1 MEKNNYRNSH
11 IITIIVTLGVMLA
24 YFACDFFPN
33 KKWVTIVIALA
44 DITLIGK
51 FGGPCEKKDELTRLN
66 LGRANGITLIA
77 VIAALFVISLIG
89 QNSANKELFAGDVYV
104 LTALAALLLRS
115 ILFLFLDKT
124 PKSLEEDE

>member
-1 MEKNNYRNSH
+1 MKKNNYRNSH

-44 DITLIGK
+44 DITLVGK
-51 FGGPCEKKDELTRLN
+51 FGGLYEKKDELTRLN

-77 VIAALFVISLIG
+77 VIAALFVLSIVG
-89 QNSANKELFAGDVYV
+89 QNSANKALFAGDVYV
-104 LTALAALLLRS
+104 FAALSAILLRS
-115 ILFLFLDKT
+115 ILFLFFDRS
-124 PKSLEEDE
+124 PKAEDADA

>member
-1 MEKNNYRNSH
+1 MKKNNYRNSH

-44 DITLIGK
+44 DITLVGK
-51 FGGPCEKKDELTRLN
+51 FGGPYEKKDELTRLN

-77 VIAALFVISLIG
+77 VIAALFVLSIVG
-89 QNSANKELFAGDVYV
+89 QNSANKALFAGDVYV
-104 LTALAALLLRS
+104 FAALSAILLRS
-115 ILFLFLDKT
+115 ILFLFFDRT
-124 PKSLEEDE
+124 PKAEEE

>member
-1 MEKNNYRNSH
+1 MKKNNYRNSH

-44 DITLIGK
+44 DITLVGK
-51 FGGPCEKKDELTRLN
+51 FGGLYEKKDELTRLN

-77 VIAALFVISLIG
+77 VIAALFVLSIVG
-89 QNSANKELFAGDVYV
+89 QNSANKALFAGDVYV
-104 LTALAALLLRS
+104 FAALSAILLRS
-115 ILFLFLDKT
+115 ILFLFFDRT
-124 PKSLEEDE
+124 PKAEEEE